1 MPDGRDA
8 WDKACGKGRRAP
20 MLSGIFILPQTPH
33 VHQLGSSPNFV
44 CFLWEL
50 HYVGM
55 VELMIELNLQTLEL
69 NLQTLSPRFGGGG
82 PKFPT
87 L

>member
-44 CFLWEL
+44 CFLWSRLSHSTTEIA
-50 HYVGM
+50 YGSVVG
-55 VELMIELNLQTLEL
+55 EPIQQTYGKIYRIILLQIT
-69 NLQTLSPRFGGGG
+69 Q
-82 PKFPT
+82 
-87 L
+87 